1 MYKII
6 LLLVVS
12 ISICSLNAQKLT
24 NKNID
29 EVVSQLSLDEKI
41 SLVVGLGVYIP
52 GLTPESEK
60 IKEEVP
66 GAAGQSYAIDRI
78 NLPSIVFADGP
89 AGVRINPERPNDEQK
104 YYATAFPIATLLAST
119 WDIELIQQVGQA
131 MGNES
136 KEYGVDILLAPALN
150 IHRQPLT
157 GRNFEYYSEDPLLSG
172 KIAAAF
178 VRGVQSEGVGTS
190 IKHFAA
196 NNQETNRTTVNTIVS
211 ERALREIYLK
221 GFEIAVKE
229 SQPWTVMSAYNRI
242 NGVYCSQRHDLLT
255 SILRD
260 EWGYK
265 GFVMTDWFAGDN
277 AVEQMKAGN
286 DLLMPGIMKQKE
298 AIKTAVENGDLPINV
313 LNENV
318 KRILS
323 IYTKTHSFN
332 GYEPTGMPDI
342 ESHQNLARKAA
353 TQGMVLLEN
362 KQNTLPLKKDNKV
375 ALFGIASY
383 ETLIGGTGSGD
394 VNNKDDVTIIDG
406 FKYSGIPVDTKLHET
421 YQNYIKEQHKNMPPK
436 KFFFEPDL
444 PISEKSWTADAI
456 KEIAQNTDIAV
467 YTLGRTSGEFKD
479 REMENDYLLNEQEL
493 QAIKLISETFHAQA
507 KKLVVVLNIGG
518 VIETASWKDYAD
530 AILIAW
536 QPGQEAGNAIV
547 DVLSGKVNPSGKLS
561 MTFPIKYTDHAA
573 SKFFPGKEFD
583 LPGEGANSFMAA
595 KPAEVKYEEGI
606 FVGYRHFE
614 TANIKTSYPFGYGLS
629 YTSFAYS
636 KLKMK
641 KKDDNFELSCVVS
654 NTGEVAGKEVV
665 QLYISAPD
673 SDLAKPVRELK
684 AFNKT
689 KLLQPGDQQTL
700 TFILTP
706 NDFASY
712 YTNES
717 AWIANSGLY
726 KIQIGSSVSNIKLEN
741 IVNIEKSIVT
751 NDVENQFKEI
761 DLKLEEK
768 EKAYKAKAQPLHPAK
783 VYRDIEWRN
792 IKGMSLT
799 MDIHVPETGKESYPV
814 LVVYHGGGWLIN
826 DKGIMEEM
834 SAYISTQSEYIVCNV
849 NYRLLGD
856 NKNTTHINEIIED
869 AFGAMLWIKENIVKY
884 KGDPNR
890 IAITGDSAGGHL
902 ASCVLNMG
910 RNLSADGFSPD
921 NLSFK
926 PSYIP
931 KEKSIN
937 DIIKEDMLQ
946 VQAAI
951 ISYGAF
957 DIYATCKEGKFE
969 SKENFFWTLAGLE
982 TRGLFGAN
990 YSVES
995 HPELYKAVSPAYN
1008 IPDEKKYQLP
1018 PQLFTVGSEDNTT
1031 TPESIKA
1038 YIAKVKAAGHP
1049 AKFWMYE
1056 DKPHAFLDS
1065 GSNEFLGTSFKKDA
1079 IDAIQVMIEFL
1090 DGIFS
1095 ESD

>member
-1 MYKII
+1 MNKII
-6 LLLVVS
+6 LLLVAS
-12 ISICSLNAQKLT
+12 IYVCSLNGQNLT

-29 EVVSQLSLDEKI
+29 EVVSQLSVDEKI
-41 SLVVGLGVYIP
+41 NLVVGLGVYIP
-52 GLTPESEK
+52 GITPESEK
-60 IKEEVP
+60 IEEKVP

-89 AGVRINPERPNDEQK
+89 AGIRINPERPNDKQK
-104 YYATAFPIATLLAST
+104 YYATAFPIATLMAST
-119 WDIELIQQVGQA
+119 WDIELIEQVGQA

-136 KEYGVDILLAPALN
+136 KEYGADILLAPALN
-150 IHRQPLT
+150 VHRQPLT
-157 GRNFEYYSEDPLLSG
+157 GRNFEYYSEDPLLTG
-172 KIAAAF
+172 KITASF

-211 ERALREIYLK
+211 ERAMREIYLK

-229 SQPWTVMSAYNRI
+229 SKPWTVMSAYNRI
-242 NGVYCSQRHDLLT
+242 NGVYSSQRHDLLT

-286 DLLMPGIMKQKE
+286 DLLMPGTTVQKE
-298 AIKTAVENGDLPINV
+298 AIKTAVENGDLPIDI

-323 IYTKTHSFN
+323 IYTKTLSFK
-332 GYEPTGMPDI
+332 GYKASGIPNI

-362 KQNTLPLKKDNKV
+362 KQNTLPLKKDSKV
-375 ALFGIASY
+375 ALFGNASY

-394 VNNKDDVTIIDG
+394 VNNMDDVTIIDG
-406 FKYSGIPVDTKLHET
+406 FNNSSILIDTKLHET
-421 YQNYIKEQHKNMPPK
+421 YQNYIKEQHANMPPK

-444 PISEKSWTADAI
+444 PILEKTWTAEAI

-493 QAIKLISETFHAQA
+493 QTIKLISETFRAKG
-507 KKLVVVLNIGG
+507 KKLVVILNIGG

-573 SKFFPGKEFD
+573 SKNFPGKEFD
-583 LPGEGANSFMAA
+583 LPAEGANSFMAA
-595 KPAEVKYEEGI
+595 KPAEVKYEEDI

-636 KLKMK
+636 KLKVK
-641 KKDDNFELSCVVS
+641 KQNDNFKLSCVVR
-654 NTGEVAGKEVV
+654 NTGAVAGKEVV
-665 QLYISAPD
+665 QLYVSAPK

-684 AFNKT
+684 SFNKT
-689 KLLQPGDQQTL
+689 NLLQPGEKQTL

-717 AWIANSGLY
+717 AWIATSGLY
-726 KIQIGSSVSNIKLEN
+726 KVQIGSSVSSIELEDVVNIDKN
-741 IVNIEKSIVT
+741 IVTE
-751 NDVENQFKEI
+751 DVENHFKEI

-768 EKAYKAKAQPLHPAK
+768 EKAYKAKPQPLHPAK
-783 VYRDIEWRN
+783 VYRDIEWTN
-792 IKGMSLT
+792 IKGMPLT

-849 NYRLLGD
+849 DYRLLGD
-856 NKNTTHINEIIED
+856 IENTTHINEIIED
-869 AFGAMLWIKENIVKY
+869 AFGAMLWIKENIIKY
-884 KGDPNR
+884 KGDASR

-902 ASCVLNMG
+902 ASSVLNMG
-910 RNLSADGFSPD
+910 RNLSVNGFSP
-921 NLSFK
+921 NNISFK

-931 KEKSIN
+931 KGKSIN
-937 DIIKEDMLQ
+937 DIIKEDMLK

-957 DIYATCKEGKFE
+957 DMYANCKEGKYE
-969 SKENFFWTLAGLE
+969 AKENFFWTFAGVE
-982 TRGLFGAN
+982 ARGLFGSN
-990 YSVES
+990 YSVET
-995 HPELYKAVSPAYN
+995 HPDLYKAVSPAYN
-1008 IPDEKKYQLP
+1008 IPDKENYQLP
-1018 PQLFTVGSEDNTT
+1018 PQLFTVGSKDNTT
-1031 TPESIKA
+1031 PPESIKA

-1049 AKFWMYE
+1049 AEFWVYE
-1056 DKPHAFLDS
+1056 GKPHAFLDS
-1065 GSNEFLGTSFKKDA
+1065 GSNEFLGTSFEKDA
-1079 IDAIQVMIEFL
+1079 IDAIKVMIEFL